1 MMLFVPVELFDALAA
16 SITRF
21 PSPHAVGT
29 AEVALDGVYY
39 AAIYDRH
46 GLRIASR
53 EGSPVTVADILA
65 AGSVPLDTLPPH
77 VREVIDRAVQSKR
90 ERLALLFASRIPAV
104 DVDAPP
110 AD

>member
-1 MMLFVPVELFDALAA
+1 MMLFVPVELFDALAK

-29 AEVALDGVYY
+29 AEVELDGTYY
-39 AAIYDRH
+39 AALFDRH
-46 GLRIASR
+46 GLRVASR
-53 EGSPVTVADILA
+53 EGSPVTVGDILV
-65 AGSVPLDTLPPH
+65 AGNVPLESLPPH
-77 VREVIDRAVQSKR
+77 VRVKIDRAVQAKQ
-90 ERLALLFASRIPAV
+90 ERLALLFASRLPAV